1 MLIGGKGNPEMRKKS
16 AKTFAALVA
25 LIMVPA
31 LMTGCLV
38 EGPADV
44 PSPSA
49 PATATLTLSPLPT
62 AALPT
67 AAPTP
72 APTPAAATTPDAAQK
87 ALLVQI
93 RAEAEKGKTINCEY
107 PLKSN
112 MTAIEDDWGAPDFS
126 EYVAAAKGE
135 YALYETRDTAF
146 GFNKGAQVFE
156 VRSFDERLG
165 QLRLSAVKN
174 EYGAPP
180 ARSRDAHG
188 HDHRVLRR
196 RGIQAPARVPETD
209 TRRFR
214 PAARPLL
221 GLLPG
226 RNREHD
232 GGRPRPRMVRLK
244 AEASLRFAQVFRFAP
259 RGRQIAWA
267 RSLVIE

>member
-1 MLIGGKGNPEMRKKS
+1 MRKKS

-25 LIMVPA
+25 LMTVPA

-38 EGPADV
+38 EGPAVV

-49 PATATLTLSPLPT
+49 LATATLTLSPP
-62 AALPT
+62 PT
-67 AAPTP
+67 AAPPTAEP
-72 APTPAAATTPDAAQK
+72 TSAPTPAAAATPDAAQK

-126 EYVAAAKGE
+126 EYVADAKGE

-180 ARSRDAHG
+180 HEATTPTDRIIGYYAGAEYRLLL
-188 HDHRVLRR
+188 VF
-196 RGIQAPARVPETD
+196 PKPTPED
-209 TRRFR
+209 
-214 PAARPLL
+214 PDPLL
-221 GLLPG
+221 DHYSVFYPAGTVNMMADDPG
-226 RNREHD
+226 RE
-232 GGRPRPRMVRLK
+232 
-244 AEASLRFAQVFRFAP
+244 
-259 RGRQIAWA
+259 W
-267 RSLVIE
+267 